1 MIPNANTMITT
12 NKVNMA
18 RRVLLFE
25 SRKKSVK
32 SIRPKYKGESA
43 HNVDLSRDH
52 VLTVRMFRR
61 RKKHL
66 ADLLKLQYILYF
78 AREQ

>member
-1 MIPNANTMITT
+1 
-12 NKVNMA
+12 MA

-43 HNVDLSRDH
+43 HYVDLSRGY
-52 VLTVRMFRR
+52 VLTVKMFRR
-61 RKKHL
+61 RKRHL
-66 ADLLKLQYILYF
+66 DDLLKLQHILYF
-78 AREQ
+78 AR